1 MFLRNPQEETE
12 DKIGYFSGLLIGHLP
27 AGRSNGI
34 SLSMLHST

>member
-1 MFLRNPQEETE
+1 MFLRNPQEDTE